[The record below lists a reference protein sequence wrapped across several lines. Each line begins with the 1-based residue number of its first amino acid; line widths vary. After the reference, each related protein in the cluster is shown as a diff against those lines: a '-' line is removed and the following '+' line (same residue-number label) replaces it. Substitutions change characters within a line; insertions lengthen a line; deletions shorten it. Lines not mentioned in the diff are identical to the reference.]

1 LVGWEPEYFEGKT
14 QYKFAHIGS
23 RTALRAHCHTSA
35 SGLVLKWEID
45 LTKTP
50 ILYWPW
56 RVDCIYP
63 GLDEETKAG
72 DDYPARIYVI
82 HNGGWLKWRSRA
94 IDYVWSS
101 SQPVHK
107 AWPNAFV
114 IQAMMAAVRSSPPAA
129 ARAVV
134 YAMAQHA

>member
-1 LVGWEPEYFEGKT
+1 
-14 QYKFAHIGS
+14 
-23 RTALRAHCHTSA
+23 
-35 SGLVLKWEID
+35 VLKWEID

-50 ILYWPW
+50 ILHWPW

-72 DDYPARIYVI
+72 NDYPARIYMI
-82 HNGGWLKWRSRA
+82 HNGGCLEWRSRA

-114 IQAMMAAVRSSPPAA
+114 IQVMDGSGSFGPTGAAR
-129 ARAVV
+129 RAVV
-134 YAMAQHA
+134 YAMAQRARGLQAILRSEARPYRRRGTHDRLRQQQAQGDGVLR